1 MHSVSYTCT
10 VYPLCSYTKTPT
22 IYSFA
27 ILNRLLPKIAELL
40 IPPQPNTD
48 NSSIYHL
55 PTDYSTCHY
64 WVVKLA
70 PVPRRPLRVSQS
82 TRTAGSRGNSFQNAS
97 QDFCLITASWM
108 LLEFHILILLFS
120 NQRVCCY
127 QPMKITQRRWG
138 SSEPLGEQR
147 SRTKTE
153 GRMQTSAGQS
163 GKIRRINKKGRLLTV
178 VLC

>member
-1 MHSVSYTCT
+1 MCWSYTCMQLLMHSVSYTCT
-10 VYPLCSYTKTPT
+10 VYPLCSYTKTQT

-97 QDFCLITASWM
+97 QDSCLITASWM

-120 NQRVCCY
+120 NQRVCWHATFSL
-127 QPMKITQRRWG
+127 PADENNPAEVTQQRAFRG
-138 SSEPLGEQR
+138 TTEQ
-147 SRTKTE
+147 
-153 GRMQTSAGQS
+153 
-163 GKIRRINKKGRLLTV
+163 N
-178 VLC
+178 